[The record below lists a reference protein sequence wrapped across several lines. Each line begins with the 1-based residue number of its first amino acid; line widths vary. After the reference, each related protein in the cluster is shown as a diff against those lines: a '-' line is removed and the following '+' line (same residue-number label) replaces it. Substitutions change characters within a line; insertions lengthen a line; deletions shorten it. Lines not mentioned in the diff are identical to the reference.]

1 MSTTA
6 TGEPLMTVQDLGKL
20 LQVNRRTIYSW
31 IQSGKVPCPDLDIGN
46 VKRWRPKTIQD
57 WIDSQKKG

>member
-6 TGEPLMTVQDLGKL
+6 TEPLMTVQDLGKL

-31 IQSGKVPCPDLDIGN
+31 IQSGKVPCPDLRE
-46 VKRWRPKTIQD
+46 VRQD
-57 WIDSQKKG
+57 GRDQTSRGC